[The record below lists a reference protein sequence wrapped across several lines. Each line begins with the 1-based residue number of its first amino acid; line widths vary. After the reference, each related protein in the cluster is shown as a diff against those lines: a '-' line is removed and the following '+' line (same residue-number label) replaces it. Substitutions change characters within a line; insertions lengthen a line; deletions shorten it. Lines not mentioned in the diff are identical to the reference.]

1 VLCGRFWGSITLSTR
16 SEPAKA
22 SKVYLLEML
31 HTTSKDEE
39 KILFLVEI
47 FHIEIFIA
55 KIDLDD
61 HFTMLMLA
69 EICIERQ
76 QERMRKEER
85 EKRIL
90 CVFQGR
96 TLP

>member
-1 VLCGRFWGSITLSTR
+1 
-16 SEPAKA
+16 
-22 SKVYLLEML
+22 ML

-39 KILFLVEI
+39 KFIFLVEI
-47 FHIEIFIA
+47 FHIEICIE
-55 KIDLDD
+55 KIDLDY

-69 EICIERQ
+69 EICMKGR
-76 QERMRKEER
+76 QERKRKEER